1 MSETKL
7 KPCPFCGGK
16 AYMNSIV
23 RPRENGRS
31 GVYVSC
37 VRKSCRMSGK
47 VYQSRISAAAAWNT
61 RPLEDEL
68 LTALRPFAALAEEVN
83 ELRHEDDSTCPW
95 RLKAGDIRKALT
107 AITHAEGRQ

>member
-7 KPCPFCGGK
+7 RSCPLCGDR
-16 AYMNSIV
+16 AYI
-23 RPRENGRS
+23 RHRNGFRNPYS
-31 GVYVSC
+31 ASC
-37 VRKSCRMSGK
+37 ALCGCEGPQTLLAQQASET
-47 VYQSRISAAAAWNT
+47 WNT

-68 LTALRPFAALAEEVN
+68 LEALRPFAALAEEVN

-107 AITHAEGRQ
+107 AIAHAEGRQ